1 MEVRIRVCYRVR
13 ITEYVKL
20 KRQNTETV
28 KIATENKYYQRKW
41 RCPRKISTLHSE
53 NNSFVDEKASQPPG
67 NIPKSFKKN
76 KNKKNHS
83 YNIMI
88 NTKIPN

>member
-67 NIPKSFKKN
+67 NIPKSFKK
-76 KNKKNHS
+76 KIRIKK
-83 YNIMI
+83 ITVTI
-88 NTKIPN
+88 L